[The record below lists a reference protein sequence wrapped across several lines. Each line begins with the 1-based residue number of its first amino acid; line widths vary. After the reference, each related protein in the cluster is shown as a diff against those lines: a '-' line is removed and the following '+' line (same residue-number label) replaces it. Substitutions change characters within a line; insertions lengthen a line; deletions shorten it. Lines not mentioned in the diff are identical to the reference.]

1 MSFTPHAAS
10 LRQLQYAVAVADTR
24 SFRRAAQQCGV
35 SQPSLSAQL
44 AQLEG
49 ALGVRLFERDRRRV
63 LLTPA
68 GEELIERA
76 RRVLIDADDLVDA
89 ARRLG
94 DPLAGTLV
102 HRRHPDDIAV
112 PAAGGGARHPPR
124 APAPDACAG
133 VEDKTENLARELH
146 AGRLD
151 AALLAL
157 EADLGGPLQREVI
170 GRDRVRAGGAARAPA
185 REAARGRRASASC
198 AARTCLLLDDGH
210 CLRDQALAVCAGAR
224 TEELA
229 FRATSL
235 PTLAQMVSAGRRR
248 HAAAAHGGGDREPP
262 RPPRRPPH
270 RRRPRLPYAGAG
282 LAADVTVGAGAA
294 PARRDDPRELRED
307 DLIPHPN
314 RLPHCT
320 LHTAASRG
328 EGTEGSRDGVDDFL
342 QQRFGLG
349 RRADLLRDVEADD
362 PRARAPPTAP
372 SASRSS
378 AASSAEPTAS

>member
-1 MSFTPHAAS
+1 MSFAPHAAS

-68 GEELIERA
+68 GEDLIERA
-76 RRVLIDADDLVDA
+76 RRVLVDADDLVDA

-94 DPLAGTLV
+94 DPLAGTLAIGV
-102 HRRHPDDIAV
+102 IPTISPYLL
-112 PAAGGGARHPPR
+112 PAA
-124 APAPDACAG
+124 APAIRRAHPRLTVRW
-133 VEDKTENLARELH
+133 VEDKTENLVRDLH
-146 AGRLD
+146 GGRLD

-170 GRDRVRAGGAARAPA
+170 GRDPFVLAAPRKHPLAKHARPANLGELRGAHL
-185 REAARGRRASASC
+185 
-198 AARTCLLLDDGH
+198 LLLDDGH

-235 PTLAQMVSAGRRR
+235 PTLAQMVSAGAGVTLLPRMAVATESRR
-248 HAAAAHGGGDREPP
+248 AHLAV
-262 RPPRRPPH
+262 RPIADESAFRTLALVWRPTSP
-270 RRRPRLPYAGAG
+270 AGPALRK
-282 LAADVTVGAGAA
+282 LAASIRESYEKEAKAA
-294 PARRDDPRELRED
+294 
-307 DLIPHPN
+307 
-314 RLPHCT
+314 
-320 LHTAASRG
+320 
-328 EGTEGSRDGVDDFL
+328 
-342 QQRFGLG
+342 
-349 RRADLLRDVEADD
+349 
-362 PRARAPPTAP
+362 
-372 SASRSS
+372 
-378 AASSAEPTAS
+378 